1 MLDFL
6 KRNEIIISTVIF
18 TVSILFWDFKLNNI
32 FQAKFLIV
40 ILLPYLFI
48 NYEIRQLRKLIF
60 FSLILIS
67 FLFLYSLAKV
77 DFQITYYFIFSL
89 IFFYLLILIAF
100 NFVKNFK
107 LILKNSSIIFISIS
121 NLLIILSIILGN
133 FEFYDH
139 NLFYNGLCL
148 VFFNENK
155 SIFNYF
161 FLENSHF
168 GMTATAIIVYQ
179 LLNFNKINYFNKI
192 NFLIFLILS
201 YLYVG
206 SLTLYLGISISIIS
220 ILVLRI
226 SKKFAVLSIFLLI
239 NTLLIFSLNNCLI
252 RITQIID
259 VDKVFTSH
267 QDTKIVKK
275 LRESEVV
282 NSLADSKFFKFLE
295 EKTNIILINKE
306 IKERESFD
314 ENNKIKDGINVT
326 TIIHINHLLFA
337 SDTIRSHLFG
347 VGFQNYAIYAKK
359 FAIKNKIIDGYSTMP
374 LMNIN
379 DGASNINKL
388 LAEFGIINILFL
400 ILFLFCLY
408 KDNENSNTKSF
419 ILTLVITQLL
429 RGAGYF
435 NGGFIFFILILIFL
449 ALKKR

>member
-1 MLDFL
+1 M
-6 KRNEIIISTVIF
+6 
-18 TVSILFWDFKLNNI
+18 
-32 FQAKFLIV
+32 
-40 ILLPYLFI
+40 
-48 NYEIRQLRKLIF
+48 
-60 FSLILIS
+60 
-67 FLFLYSLAKV
+67 
-77 DFQITYYFIFSL
+77 
-89 IFFYLLILIAF
+89 IAF
-100 NFVKNFK
+100 NFVKNFN

-133 FEFYDH
+133 FEFYDN

-155 SIFNYF
+155 SFFNYF

-295 EKTNIILINKE
+295 EKTKIILINKE

-435 NGGFIFFILILIFL
+435 NGGYIFFILILIFL
-449 ALKKR
+449 ALKKS

>member
-48 NYEIRQLRKLIF
+48 NYEIRQLKKLIF

-67 FLFLYSLAKV
+67 FLFLHSLAKV

-107 LILKNSSIIFISIS
+107 LILKKSSIIFISIS

-133 FEFYDH
+133 FKFYDH
-139 NLFYNGLCL
+139 NLYYNGLCL

-155 SIFNYF
+155 SIFSYF

-168 GMTATAIIVYQ
+168 GMTASAIIVYL
-179 LLNFNKINYFNKI
+179 LLNFNKINYLNKI

-259 VDKVFTSH
+259 IDKVFTSH
-267 QDTKIVKK
+267 QDTIMVKK

-282 NSLADSKFFKFLE
+282 NSLAESKFFKFLE
-295 EKTNIILINKE
+295 EKTNIILINEE
-306 IKERESFD
+306 IKEKESFD

-337 SDTIRSHLFG
+337 SDAIRNHLFG

-388 LAEFGIINILFL
+388 LAEFGIINILFI
-400 ILFLFCLY
+400 ILFLFGLY
-408 KDNENSNTKSF
+408 KNSENSNAKSF

-449 ALKKR
+449 TLKKR

>member
-1 MLDFL
+1 M

-100 NFVKNFK
+100 NFVKNFN

-449 ALKKR
+449 ALKKS

>member
-48 NYEIRQLRKLIF
+48 NYEIMQLRKLIF

-100 NFVKNFK
+100 NFVKNFN

-449 ALKKR
+449 ALKKS

>member
-1 MLDFL
+1 LLDFL

-48 NYEIRQLRKLIF
+48 NYEIRQLKKLIF

-67 FLFLYSLAKV
+67 FLFLHSLAKV

-107 LILKNSSIIFISIS
+107 LILKKSSIIFISIS

-133 FEFYDH
+133 FKFYDH
-139 NLFYNGLCL
+139 NLYYNGLCL

-155 SIFNYF
+155 SIFSYF

-168 GMTATAIIVYQ
+168 GMTASAIIVYL
-179 LLNFNKINYFNKI
+179 LLNFNKINYLNKI

-259 VDKVFTSH
+259 IDKVFTSH
-267 QDTKIVKK
+267 QDTIMVKK

-282 NSLADSKFFKFLE
+282 NSLAESKFFKFLE
-295 EKTNIILINKE
+295 EKTNIILINEE
-306 IKERESFD
+306 IKEKESFD

-337 SDTIRSHLFG
+337 SDAIRNHLFG

-388 LAEFGIINILFL
+388 LAEFGIINILFI
-400 ILFLFCLY
+400 ILFLFGLY
-408 KDNENSNTKSF
+408 KNSENSNAKSF

-449 ALKKR
+449 TLKKR

>member
-100 NFVKNFK
+100 NFVKNFN

-449 ALKKR
+449 ALKKS